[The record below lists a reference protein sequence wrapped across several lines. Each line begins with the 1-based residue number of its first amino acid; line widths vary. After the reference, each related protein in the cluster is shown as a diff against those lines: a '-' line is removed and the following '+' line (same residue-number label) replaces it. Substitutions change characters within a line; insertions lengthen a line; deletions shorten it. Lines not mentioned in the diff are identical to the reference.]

1 MLLRE
6 ALRGA
11 FERAEEEAVIF
22 EAMHSR
28 KTKQFVEQQLDADLI
43 VLDLNLPDR
52 DGFSAED
59 DFPRG
64 ADFGMNPSAQRS
76 SARTALSRC

>member
-1 MLLRE
+1 MKTLWSTITCCYARLCE
-6 ALRGA
+6 
-11 FERAEEEAVIF
+11 
-22 EAMHSR
+22 
-28 KTKQFVEQQLDADLI
+28 TKQFVEQQLDADLI